1 MAEHRE
7 EPESETEEGLAQ
19 ASPAAVAVAL
29 GRAARGSKGVDDD
42 TRDFLRKHTHLIELQ
57 TEHLHEQ
64 RELQLAHLR
73 VRRWR
78 DRLGLALQSLGLIV
92 GAAAVIGL
100 AVMVWQAREDHGLV
114 VEPFAVPPDMAA
126 RGVTGQVVAAKLLDK
141 LTTLQAQTDSQR
153 APSTLA
159 NNWGDD
165 IKLEIPE
172 TGVSVGEINRYLR
185 QWLGHQTRVSGE
197 LLHTPTGVSLTTRTE
212 GGAGQTAQGLE
223 TDLDGLAQ
231 QAAEAV
237 YGQTQPYRYG
247 VYLRGQ
253 NRMEDA
259 QRVFTK
265 LSTSGPQGERAWGYL
280 GLANAY
286 RDLTGPE
293 PALTALGQAAQ
304 AAPWMFLAWQNTGDI
319 DGQLGRLEAALANHR
334 HSEKLLSRPDH
345 GGIRPDM
352 VDNTRARIRS
362 FVDEDTGDFASAVRL
377 RTGVVAFGRQGLL
390 GSASALLVESD
401 VADHDITAA
410 RAALNPNDTSMISPG
425 KATYDNTRAAM
436 QIDAASGDWP
446 AVLAEWTRLTEQVTQ
461 WPGLQ
466 KLVPSEVIPMVAQAK
481 AAMGDLSAAE
491 ALIATTP
498 SDCDSC
504 LRERGKLAAL
514 RRDWPAAE
522 RWFAQAAR
530 IAPSIPFA
538 DTDWGEMLLAKGDVD
553 GAIARLAQAHAKSPR
568 FADPLELWGEAL
580 IRKGDFAGAVARF
593 AEADK
598 YAPRWGRDHLHWA
611 QALARLGRGDEARAQ
626 YRAASQMDLS
636 AADRAE
642 LSQALVRG

>member
-7 EPESETEEGLAQ
+7 EPESEVEDGPAQ
-19 ASPAAVAVAL
+19 ASPAAIAVAL
-29 GRAARGSKGVDDD
+29 GRASRGAKGIDDD
-42 TRDFLRKHTHLIELQ
+42 TRDFLRKQTHLIELQ

-78 DRLGLALQSLGLIV
+78 DRVGLALQSLGLIV
-92 GAAAVIGL
+92 GAAAVVGL

-114 VEPFAVPPDMAA
+114 VESFAVPPDMAA
-126 RGVTGQVVAAKLLDK
+126 RGLTGQVMAAKLLDK

-212 GGAGQTAQGLE
+212 GEAGQTVQGQE
-223 TDLDGLAQ
+223 ADLDGLAQ

-253 NRMEDA
+253 NRMDEA
-259 QRVFTK
+259 QRVFAK

-286 RDLTGPE
+286 RDLNGPE
-293 PALTALGQAAQ
+293 PALATFRLAAQ

-319 DGQLGRLEAALANHR
+319 QAQMGRLEAALANHR
-334 HSEKLLSRPDH
+334 IAAKLLDRSDH

-352 VDNTRARIRS
+352 VVNTRSRIES
-362 FVDEDTGDFASAVRL
+362 FIDEETGDYASAARR
-377 RTGVVAFGRQGLL
+377 RTGVVAFGKQGLL
-390 GSASALLVESD
+390 GSVSALLVESD
-401 VADHDITAA
+401 VADHDIAAA
-410 RAALNPNDTSMISPG
+410 RAALDPSDISTISPG

-436 QIDAASGDWP
+436 QIDAASENWS
-446 AVLAEWTRLTEQVTQ
+446 AVLAEGAQLTEQVAK

-466 KLVPSEVIPMVAQAK
+466 KLVPSEVTPMVAQAK
-481 AAMGDLSAAE
+481 AATGDLPAAE
-491 ALIATTP
+491 ALIASTP
-498 SDCDSC
+498 TDCDPC
-504 LRERGKLAAL
+504 LRERGQLAAL
-514 RRDWPAAE
+514 RRDWPAAQ
-522 RWFAQAAR
+522 RWFAEAAGL
-530 IAPSIPFA
+530 APSTPFA
-538 DTDWGEMLLAKGDVD
+538 DTDWGEMLLARGDVE
-553 GAIARLAQAHAKSPR
+553 GATSKLAHAHAKSPR

-580 IRKGDFAGAVARF
+580 MRKGDFAGALPKF

-598 YAPRWGRDHLHWA
+598 YAPRWGRNHLRWG
-611 QALARLGRGDEARAQ
+611 QALARLGRAPEARAQ
-626 YRAASQMDLS
+626 WRAAAGMDLS

-642 LSQALVRG
+642 LATAQAHG

>member
-1 MAEHRE
+1 MAERRE
-7 EPESETEEGLAQ
+7 APESEVEEGLAQ
-19 ASPAAVAVAL
+19 ASPAAIAVAL
-29 GRAARGSKGVDDD
+29 DRAKGGGKGVDDD

-92 GAAAVIGL
+92 GAATVIGL
-100 AVMVWQAREDHGLV
+100 GVMVWQAREDHGLV
-114 VEPFAVPPDMAA
+114 VESFAVPPDMAA
-126 RGVTGQVVAAKLLDK
+126 RGLTGQVMAAKLLDK

-212 GGAGQTAQGLE
+212 GEAGQTVQGQE
-223 TDLDGLAQ
+223 ADLDGLAQ

-253 NRMEDA
+253 NREEEA
-259 QRVFTK
+259 QRLFAK
-265 LSTSGPQGERAWGYL
+265 LSTSGPRSERAWGYL

-286 RDLTGPE
+286 RDLDGPDS
-293 PALTALGQAAQ
+293 ALAATHQAAE
-304 AAPWMFLAWQNTGDI
+304 AAPWMYLARQNLGDVEL
-319 DGQLGRLEAALANHR
+319 QMGRLEIALADHR
-334 HSEKLLSRPDH
+334 AAVKLLDRADR
-345 GGIRPDM
+345 GGVRADM
-352 VDNTRARIRS
+352 AANTRARVRS
-362 FVDEDTGDFASAVRL
+362 SIDEDIGDHGAAVEL
-377 RTGVVAFGRQGLL
+377 RKGVVAFGRQGLL
-390 GSASALLVESD
+390 GSASSLLVEAYVGDHD
-401 VADHDITAA
+401 VAAA
-410 RAALNPNDTSMISPG
+410 RAALNPNDTSTISPG
-425 KATYDNTRAAM
+425 RATFENIRAAM
-436 QIDAASGDWP
+436 LVDAAQGDWP
-446 AVLAEWTRLTEQVTQ
+446 AVFKGDSQEALAVGQL
-461 WPGLQ
+461 PGLRA
-466 KLVPSEVIPMVAQAK
+466 EIPTAVTPLVAQAK
-481 AAMGDLSAAE
+481 AATGDLPAAE

-498 SDCDSC
+498 TDCDSC

-522 RWFAQAAR
+522 RWFALAAR
-530 IAPSIPFA
+530 LAPSTPFA
-538 DTDWGEMLLAKGDVD
+538 DADWGEMLLGKGDVD
-553 GAIARLAQAHAKSPR
+553 AAIAKLAQAHAKSPR

-580 IRKGDFAGAVARF
+580 MRKGDFAGAVAKF

-598 YAPRWGRDHLHWA
+598 YAPRWGRNHLRWG
-611 QALARLGRGDEARAQ
+611 QALARLGRRDEARAQ
-626 YRAASQMDLS
+626 YRAAAQVDLS
-636 AADRAE
+636 VADRAE
-642 LSQALVRG
+642 LNQALAHG